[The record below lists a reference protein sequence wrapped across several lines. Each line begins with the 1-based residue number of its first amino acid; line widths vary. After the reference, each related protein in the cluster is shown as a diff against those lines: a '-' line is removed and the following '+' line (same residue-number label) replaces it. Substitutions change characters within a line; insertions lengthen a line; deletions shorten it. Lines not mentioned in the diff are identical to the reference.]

1 MSGIIDAEAR
11 AQIEELVAR
20 YAHAIDNDLIEDWP
34 LFFIDDGQYL
44 VTTRENLA
52 KGRPIGIM
60 YCDGRGMMQDRVTA
74 LRQAIVF
81 EPHVYRHI
89 VGSTLISAAEDGSY
103 AAASNFHILRTGADG
118 AVVIHLWL
126 RPLSRRDRLASRSDA
141 ISQAHS
147 RARFLAHRHPARDP
161 IVISCR
167 GRLYSSTA

>member
-11 AQIEELVAR
+11 AQIEELLAR

-52 KGRPIGIM
+52 KERPIGIM
-60 YCDGRGMMQDRVTA
+60 YCDGGGMMQDRITA

-89 VGSTLISAAEDGSY
+89 VGGTLIEAAEDGSY
-103 AAASNFHILRTGADG
+103 TVESNFHILRTGVDG
-118 AVVIHLWL
+118 AIVTYGCGRYLDEIITDGGEMRFRKRTVVL
-126 RPLSRRDRLASRSDA
+126 D
-141 ISQAHS
+141 
-147 RARFLAHRHPARDP
+147 
-161 IVISCR
+161 
-167 GRLYSSTA
+167 

>member
-11 AQIEELVAR
+11 AQIEELLAR

-52 KGRPIGIM
+52 KGRPVGIM

-89 VGSTLISAAEDGSY
+89 VGSTLISAAADGSY
-103 AAASNFHILRTGADG
+103 AA
-118 AVVIHLWL
+118 W
-126 RPLSRRDRLASRSDA
+126 PLSRRDRLASRGDA
-141 ISQAHS
+141 ISQAHG
-147 RARFLAHRHPARDP
+147 RARFLAHRHPSRDP
-161 IVISCR
+161 VVRWAATRERMVAGASLR
-167 GRLYSSTA
+167 SAAAVD

>member
-11 AQIEELVAR
+11 AQIEELLAR

-52 KGRPIGIM
+52 KERPIGIM

-89 VGSTLISAAEDGSY
+89 VGSTVISPTEDGSY
-103 AAASNFHILRTGADG
+103 AAASNFHILRTGG
-118 AVVIHLWL
+118 
-126 RPLSRRDRLASRSDA
+126 
-141 ISQAHS
+141 
-147 RARFLAHRHPARDP
+147 
-161 IVISCR
+161 
-167 GRLYSSTA
+167 

>member
-1 MSGIIDAEAR
+1 
-11 AQIEELVAR
+11 
-20 YAHAIDNDLIEDWP
+20 LIEDWP

-52 KGRPIGIM
+52 KERPIGIM

-89 VGSTLISAAEDGSY
+89 VGSTVISPTEDGSY

-118 AVVIHLWL
+118 AVVTYGCGRYLDEIVWHRGEMRFRKRTVVLDSSRIDTL
-126 RPLSRRDRLASRSDA
+126 LVIPL
-141 ISQAHS
+141 
-147 RARFLAHRHPARDP
+147 
-161 IVISCR
+161 
-167 GRLYSSTA
+167 